1 MTRNAEKS
9 HKQKIK
15 LPFSAVLF
23 YLFLIATVL
32 SGVTFSKYVTDTTL
46 GDSAR
51 VAYMRDISISE
62 TGNFTEQNNWII
74 IPGVNMQKKATVKF
88 EGSEMAC
95 YVFLNIKTVGW
106 KLKEDDQ
113 HRSFVCRMGDTEA
126 LSWSVTGDWT
136 YISGDGSNAVFYCIV
151 RANEP
156 LEADVIANNGE
167 IKVDEKLTKSQL
179 ESLPADMKID
189 IGATAVQYHGYSG
202 KLPDNYTANDRA
214 EAVWEIVKSR

>member
-106 KLKEDDQ
+106 DLKEDDQ
-113 HRSFVCRMGDTEA
+113 HCSFVCRMGDTEA
-126 LSWSVTGDWT
+126 LSWSVTDDWT

-151 RANEP
+151 RAKES
-156 LEADVIANNGE
+156 LEADVIANDGE

-214 EAVWEIVKSR
+214 AAVWEIVKSR